1 MEFMDHNSED
11 IRKLTE
17 ALINDSVEFRV
28 KIINVPR
35 ASSIDKACMRMH
47 VLMAKHSGSLRK
59 KEVLEFNS
67 RLTFAWGDALHSMI
81 QNTEIVVRDSIK
93 RGWWRCM
100 ACNTVLGFGRS
111 PKKDFKCT
119 KCGAFREAITYHEHF
134 MDVRD
139 PFYLTGHPDIFLE
152 LQDSVLTVGELKS
165 INKDSFKKL
174 EKPLGEHVLQATS
187 YLIGIDKS
195 VSGLKIPAK
204 YKINTEYFIVIY
216 ITKEALD
223 RKTKAY
229 KVFVVRRNPIFEG
242 IVQEKLLAFKE
253 GYDNF
258 PEKLPECDAI
268 CAHNQFT
275 TSVSKDCPAVIQCK
289 KFFMEGK

>member
-1 MEFMDHNSED
+1 MVSMEHNTQNDLSA
-11 IRKLTE
+11 I
-17 ALINDSVEFRV
+17 INDKTEFRV
-28 KIINVPR
+28 KNIGVPR

-47 VLMAKHSGSLRK
+47 VLMAHNQGMRRKESLD
-59 KEVLEFNS
+59 FNS

-174 EKPLGEHVLQATS
+174 EKPLGEHVL
-187 YLIGIDKS
+187 
-195 VSGLKIPAK
+195 
-204 YKINTEYFIVIY
+204 
-216 ITKEALD
+216 
-223 RKTKAY
+223 
-229 KVFVVRRNPIFEG
+229 
-242 IVQEKLLAFKE
+242 
-253 GYDNF
+253 
-258 PEKLPECDAI
+258 
-268 CAHNQFT
+268 
-275 TSVSKDCPAVIQCK
+275 
-289 KFFMEGK
+289 